1 MQDPKGSGFGLVGVA
16 PDATIFMYRVFS
28 CPGVS
33 TTEIIIRAMEL
44 AATDGANVVSM
55 SLGQTEPFQESDPYS
70 ITTDKLASLG
80 IAVIAAAG
88 NDGTR

>member
-1 MQDPKGSGFGLVGVA
+1 MQDPEGVGFGIVGVA
-16 PDATIFMYRVFS
+16 PEASIFMYRVFS
-28 CPGVS
+28 CPGAS

-44 AATDGANVVSM
+44 AATDGATVISM

-70 ITTDKLASLG
+70 ITSTKLASLG

-88 NDGTR
+88 NDGDR